1 MTIHSKTLIR
11 MEETLFSKIKI
22 IAEKE
27 HRSCN
32 GEMVYILE
40 KYVNEFE
47 QNYGIIEID
56 EAPQYYNC
64 TPDRHNQEA

>member
-1 MTIHSKTLIR
+1 MTIHAKTLIR
-11 MEETLFSKIKI
+11 MPEPLFEKIKT

-32 GEMVYILE
+32 GEIVYILE

-47 QNYGIIEID
+47 NKYGSVTID
-56 EAPQYYNC
+56 EAQQYYNC
-64 TPDRHNQEA
+64 TPDRRNQEA